1 MARIVEVIPYNP
13 TWPQIYCAEA
23 AQVSLVLG
31 SNLVAAHHI
40 GSTAVPGLAAKPTID
55 ILLVVRELTALDA
68 CNTAL
73 AELGYQ
79 AKGEHGIL
87 GRRYFSRKEGD
98 RHLFHIHAYAEG
110 HADIDRHLNFRDYL
124 ISHPAAALDYQTLK
138 QGLAAQFRDAP
149 AEYTAGKADFIREV
163 ERRAAVWRAE
173 LDHET
178 GQRVR

>member
-1 MARIVEVIPYNP
+1 MARIIEVLPYDP

-55 ILLVVRELTALDA
+55 ILLIVRELATLDA

-73 AELGYQ
+73 SALGYQ

-87 GRRYFSRKEGD
+87 GRRYFSKKEGD
-98 RHLFHIHAYAEG
+98 RHLFHMHAYAEG
-110 HADIDRHLNFRDYL
+110 HADIERHLNFRDYL
-124 ISHPAAALDYQTLK
+124 IAHPAAALDYQILK
-138 QGLAAQFRDAP
+138 QGLAAQFREEP
-149 AEYTAGKADFIREV
+149 AEYTAGKANFIREV
-163 ERRAAVWRAE
+163 ESRAAAWRAG
-173 LDHET
+173 LDQEI
-178 GQRVR
+178 GQ